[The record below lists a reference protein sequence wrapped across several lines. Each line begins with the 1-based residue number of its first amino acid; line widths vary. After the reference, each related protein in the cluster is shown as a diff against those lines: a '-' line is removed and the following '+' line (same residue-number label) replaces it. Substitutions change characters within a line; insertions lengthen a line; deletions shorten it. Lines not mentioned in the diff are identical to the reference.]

1 MQGFSGTLGARHTLL
16 MSALRTLPRSKK
28 SLVIAMCLP
37 PRQKT
42 INTFLWE
49 DGAIKSDSLTK
60 LSKRKEVRYAD
71 FPKLTFGVLRMQ
83 GFSGASFKE
92 IYLFLINNT
101 FYH

>member
-1 MQGFSGTLGARHTLL
+1 
-16 MSALRTLPRSKK
+16 MSASKISWRSKK
-28 SLVIAMCLP
+28 SSGTAMCLKHV
-37 PRQKT
+37 QGT
-42 INTFLWE
+42 ISTFLWE
-49 DGAIKSDSLTK
+49 NGAVISDSLTK